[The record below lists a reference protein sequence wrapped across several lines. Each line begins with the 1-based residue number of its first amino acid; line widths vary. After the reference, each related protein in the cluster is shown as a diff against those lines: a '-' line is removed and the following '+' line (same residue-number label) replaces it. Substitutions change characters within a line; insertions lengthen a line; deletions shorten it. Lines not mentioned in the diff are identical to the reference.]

1 MIPIYKNILTT
12 VIAPHGI
19 TDMIHAVQYN
29 ITTELFALNGAVL
42 GASVIMAN
50 NAPMLLDGAF
60 MAASVVHFRHDMPS
74 IKYVPKSALSTLLIG
89 SSVLYDPNIFFL
101 YMVAMHVPN
110 HYRTNWR
117 YIRENTKK
125 NVGLIILFTLALYL
139 CGELFPALY
148 ECQLAF
154 DCSKGLVISHIIYD
168 EKHIYPYETKGL

>member
-29 ITTELFALNGAVL
+29 ITTELLALNGAVL

-60 MAASVVHFRHDMPS
+60 MAASVVHFRHDMPT
-74 IKYVPKSALSTLLIG
+74 IKYVPKSTLSTLLIG
-89 SSVLYDPNIFFL
+89 SSVLYEPNIIFI
-101 YMVAMHVPN
+101 YMVATHVPN

-117 YIRENTKK
+117 YIRENTEK

-139 CGELFPALY
+139 CGELFPTLY

-168 EKHIYPYETKGL
+168 EKHIYKDE

>member
-29 ITTELFALNGAVL
+29 ITSELLALNGAVL
-42 GASVIMAN
+42 GASVIMAD

-60 MAASVVHFRHDMPS
+60 MAASVVHFRHDMPT

-101 YMVAMHVPN
+101 YMVATHVPN

-117 YIRENTKK
+117 YIRENTGK
-125 NVGLIILFTLALYL
+125 NVALIILFTLILYS
-139 CGELFPALY
+139 CCELFPALY
-148 ECQLAF
+148 ESKLAF

-168 EKHIYPYETKGL
+168 EKHIYPYETNDL

>member
-29 ITTELFALNGAVL
+29 ITSELFALNGALL

-60 MAASVVHFRHDMPS
+60 MAASVVHFRHDMPT
-74 IKYVPKSALSTLLIG
+74 IKYVPKSTLSTLLIG
-89 SSVLYDPNIFFL
+89 SSVLYDPNIIFI
-101 YMVAMHVPN
+101 YMVATHVPN

-117 YIRENTKK
+117 YIRENTEK
-125 NVGLIILFTLALYL
+125 NVALIILFTLFLYS

-148 ECQLAF
+148 ESKLAF

-168 EKHIYPYETKGL
+168 EMQIYNSE